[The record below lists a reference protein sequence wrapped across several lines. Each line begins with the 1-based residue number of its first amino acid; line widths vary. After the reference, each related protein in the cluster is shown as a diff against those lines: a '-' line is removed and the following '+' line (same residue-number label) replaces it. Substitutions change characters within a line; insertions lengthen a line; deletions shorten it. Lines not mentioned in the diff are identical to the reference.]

1 MSVTHVLRPVLRLAL
16 EALLLMSAC
25 GSRQTAPALTD
36 GMGGKQTPAASVLA
50 GACAPPVVPAL
61 GRPCEKTE
69 DCDAPLACVS
79 SQCTRRKKA
88 AVSET
93 CAFPTDCE
101 SGRPCIVGQ
110 CRETLSPPG
119 GPCTTYEDC
128 EAVAP
133 GTLCFEGACTT
144 LGDGSEGS
152 FCELDEHCV
161 EPLVCGD
168 FRCESEK
175 TAKKRTGKNGEA
187 CLTFAG
193 CLSGFCVLGTC
204 ASKPLA
210 AGKSCASH
218 DDCASSLCF
227 KGACR
232 KSLPAAGEACV
243 NDGECESEACIR
255 GACAARHAS
264 EGEACDTDADC
275 SLPLVCI
282 AGTCTA
288 SLSGEG
294 GSCGADDDCVPG
306 LACTNGCC
314 RCGEG

>member
-1 MSVTHVLRPVLRLAL
+1 MNVPFGGRPVLMLAL
-16 EALLLMSAC
+16 GTLLLTSAC
-25 GSRQTAPALTD
+25 GSRRAVPALTD
-36 GMGGKQTPAASVLA
+36 GAGGKQTPAASVSA
-50 GACAPPVVPAL
+50 GVCAPPGAPIL
-61 GRPCEKTE
+61 GRTCKKTG

-93 CAFPTDCE
+93 CAFLTDCE
-101 SGRPCIVGQ
+101 AGHPCIVGR

-119 GPCTTYEDC
+119 GPCTTYADC

-133 GTLCFEGACTT
+133 GTYCFQGACTT
-144 LGDGSEGS
+144 LGDGREGS
-152 FCELDEHCV
+152 FCELDEHCF
-161 EPLVCGD
+161 EPLVCGA

-193 CLSGFCVLGTC
+193 CLSGFCVLGKC
-204 ASKPLA
+204 ASKPLR
-210 AGKSCASH
+210 AGKSCAS
-218 DDCASSLCF
+218 DPDCASGLCF

-232 KSLPAAGEACV
+232 ESLLTAGESCGH
-243 NDGECESEACIR
+243 DSECESEACIH
-255 GACAARHAS
+255 GACASLHAAA
-264 EGEACDTDADC
+264 GEACDTDEDC
-275 SLPLVCI
+275 ALPSVCI
-282 AGTCTA
+282 AGACVE

-294 GSCGADDDCVPG
+294 GPCGADDDCVPG
-306 LACTNGCC
+306 LACTDGCC